1 MHDTFVYQV
10 YIEFVCLGIFAFRD
24 LGFRNHGSTGAA
36 PQILR
41 TKYSLSGD
49 VIRSMQEGR
58 LHKYISRYTTSSF
71 EHVNIFQV
79 FNDTHQFIS

>member
-1 MHDTFVYQV
+1 MHDTLS
-10 YIEFVCLGIFAFRD
+10 IKSTLSLRAWESFAFRD
-24 LGFRNHGSTGAA
+24 LGFRNHGSTDAA

-58 LHKYISRYTTSSF
+58 LHKYLGRYTTSSF
-71 EHVNIFQV
+71 EHVNF
-79 FNDTHQFIS
+79 FPSL